1 MDTVGTPRMQ
11 GDRPVLRPLTF
22 IFALLLFVLILA
34 ILSSQWSGLTALIG
48 FGVTILLAACVLGA
62 FLGFLFAMPR
72 VLTSAGNG
80 ADPAQ
85 DFDGTTTGQ
94 RLLRTNTNLERIS
107 DWLTTLLVG
116 AGLTQLARAGEALE
130 AFRLFVARGVRSA
143 NLPGTLLPGIAPLL
157 LVAGFVLG
165 FLFMYLYTRIEITR
179 VFVLVEY
186 ELGLDRDAQRA
197 IAGASLSIV
206 RQSSDPATA
215 AAIDKNPPPVLSPG
229 SVSIDDGLDVMFN
242 LLYRPEGYKRVI
254 TLSDQIANTAAAQ
267 RADYWFY
274 RAAAFGQQLDACDAA
289 GDQTGAEKAR
299 TKAMEAAERAVR
311 IDPGYRNRL
320 WMISNPNGPDN
331 DLAKLR
337 EDPDFM
343 ALTGH

>member
-1 MDTVGTPRMQ
+1 MDTVGTRQ
-11 GDRPVLRPLTF
+11 REVHQRVLRPLTV
-22 IFALLLFVLILA
+22 IFVLLLFVLILA
-34 ILSSQWSGLTALIG
+34 ILASQWSGLAALIG
-48 FGVTILLAACVLGA
+48 FGVAILVAAFELGA

-80 ADPAQ
+80 ADPGQ
-85 DFDGTTTGQ
+85 DLDGTTTGQ

-130 AFRLFVARGVRSA
+130 AFRLFVARGVSSA
-143 NLPGTLLPGIAPLL
+143 KLPATLLPGIAPLL

-179 VFVLVEY
+179 VFVLVEH

-206 RQSSDPATA
+206 RQSSDSAEATT
-215 AAIDKNPPPVLSPG
+215 IDKNPPPVLSPG

-274 RAAAFGQQLDACDAA
+274 RAAAFGQQLDACEAA
-289 GDQTGAEKAR
+289 GDQAGVEKAR
-299 TKAMEAAERAVR
+299 TMAIEAARRAVAL
-311 IDPGYRNRL
+311 DPGYRNRL
-320 WMISNPNGPDN
+320 WMISDPDGPDD

-337 EDPDFM
+337 DDPDFR
-343 ALTGH
+343 ALTGR